1 MKKYEFNAKI
11 IITSIEEK
19 DLSKEEQGRLAL
31 QVEIALNSMCYVPV
45 PKNIGILHS
54 FPNEVNIPFR
64 IHLKE

>member
-45 PKNIGILHS
+45 PKNIGILH
-54 FPNEVNIPFR
+54 FANF
-64 IHLKE
+64 